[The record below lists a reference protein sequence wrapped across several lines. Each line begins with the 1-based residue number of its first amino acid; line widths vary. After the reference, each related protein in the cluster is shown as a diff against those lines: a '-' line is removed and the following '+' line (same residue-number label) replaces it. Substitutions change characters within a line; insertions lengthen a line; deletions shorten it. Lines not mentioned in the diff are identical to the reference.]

1 MLVTVSEQCDQKIM
15 ALRDEEKKGI
25 IHAVTWCHI
34 FYTFIDII
42 GSNSGI
48 VSHKKVKFWNQMQ
61 GYVSLLYPCLLTT
74 DCSLQEYC
82 MTNLFITV

>member
-25 IHAVTWCHI
+25 IHAVTCSHI
-34 FYTFIDII
+34 FNTFFLDII

-48 VSHKKVKFWNQMQ
+48 VSHKKICSEAKCKHMSA
-61 GYVSLLYPCLLTT
+61 YVVA
-74 DCSLQEYC
+74 
-82 MTNLFITV
+82 MFTNY